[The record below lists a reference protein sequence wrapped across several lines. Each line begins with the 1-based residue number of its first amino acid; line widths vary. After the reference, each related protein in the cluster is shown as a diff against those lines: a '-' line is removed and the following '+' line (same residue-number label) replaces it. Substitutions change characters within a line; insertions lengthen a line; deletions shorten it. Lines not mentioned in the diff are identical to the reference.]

1 MGVRVRLVLIPF
13 YSVNRIAAIICGVR
27 ALWARD
33 RVAAEDA
40 VVHRTIV
47 EVNNLVKPLYV
58 AGMLSEL
65 MR

>member
-1 MGVRVRLVLIPF
+1 MGAGP
-13 YSVNRIAAIICGVR
+13 
-27 ALWARD
+27 
-33 RVAAEDA
+33 VAAEDA

-58 AGMLSEL
+58 AEMLSEL